1 MSDDLVKK
9 WRALQEK
16 VKRYEKLSK
25 STSSKRSTKQKT
37 YEKEW
42 KQAVA
47 DLARLEKKVM
57 AEGRKLHRQRQL
69 EAKKEIEKSKKIK
82 NEVKKEVEKNEKK
95 IEKRKKEVQKKGQ
108 KELMDIYCGAKKPG
122 KGKRMGTEEECRT
135 KGQIRLYGHHKIADK
150 SGGNIDKQLVNQL
163 LNASVKKRP
172 AVRRKGGSLP
182 ANMIKKFI
190 VASHEKDLKD
200 VSHYKIDRQLSHEW
214 VRVYYND
221 QKKHCVIVHRGSADA
236 YDAFIDLQ
244 LLVQHKSNKR
254 FKVSEQ
260 VQKKAEKKYKAK
272 GYFITTLGSSLGAY
286 LSEEYG
292 QNSDEVITVS
302 KPTTPGDLLTG
313 RKKGKDQYDIRS
325 TRDPIAVLQNL
336 QKGEH
341 DIVIPSKTWNPYTEH
356 IGDLVSGRLLP
367 EDRVIGKEMTGQ
379 LFGQGFAEMLSKM
392 RLQQLKQLLKLLRGM
407 KRGRARQYPITRK
420 KKKELLDMILELSD
434 DMRGGKKL
442 TNKKKQLLQTSLNA
456 LMPQPM
462 GVPVFHYL
470 TNH

>member
-1 MSDDLVKK
+1 MTSQGDDLVKK

-16 VKRYEKLSK
+16 VRRYEKLSK
-25 STSSKRSTKQKT
+25 STTTKRPAKQKT

-47 DLARLEKKVM
+47 DLAKLEKKIM
-57 AEGRKLHRQRQL
+57 IEGKKLQRQKQL
-69 EAKKEIEKSKKIK
+69 ETKKEIVKSKK
-82 NEVKKEVEKNEKK
+82 NEVKKEVEKGLKD
-95 IEKRKKEVQKKGQ
+95 V
-108 KELMDIYCGAKKPG
+108 YCGAKKPG
-122 KGKRMGTEEECRT
+122 KGKRMGTEAECRT
-135 KGQIRLYGHHKIADK
+135 KGQIRLYGRQKIADK

-182 ANMIKKFI
+182 ANMIKKLI
-190 VASHEKDLKD
+190 VASHEKDFKD
-200 VSHYKIDRQLSHEW
+200 VGDYKIDRQLSHEW

-254 FKVSEQ
+254 FKISEQ

-325 TRDPIAVLQNL
+325 TRDPIAILQNF
-336 QKGEH
+336 QKGKH
-341 DIVIPSKTWNPYTEH
+341 DIVIPSQSWNPYKER

-367 EDRVIGKEMTGQ
+367 EDKLIGKEMTGQ
-379 LFGQGFAEMLSKM
+379 GFAELLSRI
-392 RLQQLKQLLKLLRGM
+392 RLLQLKQLLKLLRGM

-420 KKKELLDMILELSD
+420 KKQELLDMILELSD

-462 GVPVFHYL
+462 GVPVYQYL
-470 TNH
+470 STHLK

>member
-25 STSSKRSTKQKT
+25 STTSKRPAKQKT

-47 DLARLEKKVM
+47 DLAKLEKKIM
-57 AEGRKLHRQRQL
+57 IEGRKLQRQKQL
-69 EAKKEIEKSKKIK
+69 EAKKEIEKSKKVK
-82 NEVKKEVEKNEKK
+82 NEVKKEVQ
-95 IEKRKKEVQKKGQ
+95 KKEPKK
-108 KELMDIYCGAKKPG
+108 LVDVYCGAKQPG

-135 KGQIRLYGHHKIADK
+135 KGQIRLYGRQKIADK

-172 AVRRKGGSLP
+172 AVRKGGSLP
-182 ANMIKKFI
+182 ANMIKKLI
-190 VASHEKDLKD
+190 VASHEKDFKD
-200 VSHYKIDRQLSHEW
+200 VGDYKIDRQLSHEW
-214 VRVYYND
+214 VHVYYND

-254 FKVSEQ
+254 FKISEQ

-325 TRDPIAVLQNL
+325 TRDPIAILQNF
-336 QKGEH
+336 QKGKH
-341 DIVIPSKTWNPYTEH
+341 DIVIPSQSWNPYKEH

-367 EDRVIGKEMTGQ
+367 EDKLIGKEMTGQ
-379 LFGQGFAEMLSKM
+379 GFAELLSRI
-392 RLQQLKQLLKLLRGM
+392 RLLQLKQLLKLLRGM
-407 KRGRARQYPITRK
+407 KRGRARQYPITQK
-420 KKKELLDMILELSD
+420 KKQELLDMILELSD

-462 GVPVFHYL
+462 GVPVYQYL
-470 TNH
+470 STHLK